1 MGQQIWATNSLG
13 GFLSNDELSR
23 QIRHVSQTL
32 QRFRQF
38 VDPEPASGAG
48 RGDSV
53 FFNKISNISTAGGT
67 LIETDTIPKRNFSIL
82 QGTLA
87 ITEYGNSIPYTLKA
101 RTLSEVD
108 LPEIVKTVLR
118 NDMAKVLDS
127 AAATQFIAT
136 DYVATVTNTATT
148 TFGTAGTA
156 LATAGAN
163 LSDKNHRDIV
173 DQMKKLNIPTF
184 DGESYI
190 NISSTN
196 NIRGVYDFFEA
207 KAQNTTMQPLFRG
220 EIGNYYKTRFVEE
233 TNFLSN
239 TKGSNGLYGAS
250 VYFGAD
256 AVREGIAVPEE
267 LRIDIP
273 KDFGRDQGVA
283 WYALLGFQ
291 LVWDYTTDSDVRV
304 FYVNSL

>member
-13 GFLSNDELSR
+13 GFLSNNELSLKV
-23 QIRHVSQTL
+23 RHAAQTI
-32 QRFRQF
+32 QKFRQF
-38 VDPEPASGAG
+38 VEPEAASGSG
-48 RGDSV
+48 RGDKV
-53 FFNKISNISTAGGT
+53 FFNKISNISIAGGT
-67 LIETDTIPKRNFSIL
+67 LIETDTIPKRNFTIK
-82 QGTLA
+82 QGTLT

-101 RTLSEVD
+101 RTLSEVE
-108 LPEIVKTVLR
+108 LPEIVKQVLR

-127 AAATQFIAT
+127 NAATQFTNT
-136 DYVATVTNTATT
+136 DYVATITNTATT
-148 TFGTAGTA
+148 TFGTAGLA
-156 LATAGAN
+156 LATAGGN

-207 KAQNTTMQPLFRG
+207 KAMQTTMEPLFRG
-220 EIGNYYKTRFVEE
+220 EVGQYYKARFVEE

-239 TKGSNGLYGAS
+239 TKGSSGIYGAS

-256 AVREGIAVPEE
+256 
-267 LRIDIP
+267 
-273 KDFGRDQGVA
+273 
-283 WYALLGFQ
+283 
-291 LVWDYTTDSDVRV
+291 
-304 FYVNSL
+304 

>member
-23 QIRHVSQTL
+23 QIRHASQTI

-38 VDPEPASGAG
+38 VDPEPASGSG
-48 RGDSV
+48 RGDNV

-67 LIETDTIPKRNFSIL
+67 LIETDTIPKRNFTIK
-82 QGTLA
+82 QGTLT

-127 AAATQFIAT
+127 AAAVQFT
-136 DYVATVTNTATT
+136 SGDYIATVTNTATT

-163 LSDKNHRDIV
+163 LSDKNHRDII
-173 DQMKKLNIPTF
+173 DRMKTLNIPTF
-184 DGESYI
+184 DGENFV

-196 NIRGVYDFFEA
+196 NIRGVYDFFETKVSQTSMA
-207 KAQNTTMQPLFRG
+207 PLYRG
-220 EIGNYYKTRFVEE
+220 EIGTYYKCRFVEE

-256 AVREGIAVPEE
+256 AVREGIAIPEE

-291 LVWDYTTDSDVRV
+291 EVWDFSTDSETRII
-304 FYVNSL
+304 YVNSL